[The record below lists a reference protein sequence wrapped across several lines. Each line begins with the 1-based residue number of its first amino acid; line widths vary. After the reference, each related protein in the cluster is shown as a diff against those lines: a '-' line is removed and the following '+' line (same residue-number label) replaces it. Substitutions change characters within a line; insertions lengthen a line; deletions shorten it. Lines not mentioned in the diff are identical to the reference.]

1 MLKQAAYSDDA
12 PLINGVG
19 LIILVVFLVPGLVY
33 GILSKEIKNTKDLG
47 KMFGDAVGSMGT
59 FIVIVFFAA
68 QLLAYLKWSNLGI
81 IAAVKGAKLLEH
93 QNGIVLILGI
103 IVLSAMVNMLIGSAS
118 AKWGIFGT
126 DIRTNVNPY
135 RLSPRIYTSH
145 LPCRRFNYQSNYTD
159 DAVLTFTINLCTKI
173 R

>member
-1 MLKQAAYSDDA
+1 M
-12 PLINGVG
+12 
-19 LIILVVFLVPGLVY
+19 
-33 GILSKEIKNTKDLG
+33 
-47 KMFGDAVGSMGT
+47 
-59 FIVIVFFAA
+59 FFAA

-118 AKWGIFGT
+118 AKWGILGPIFVPMLIL
-126 DIRTNVNPY
+126 IR
-135 RLSPRIYTSH
+135 LHCIHTSH

-159 DAVLTFTINLCTKI
+159 DAVLTFIINLCTKI